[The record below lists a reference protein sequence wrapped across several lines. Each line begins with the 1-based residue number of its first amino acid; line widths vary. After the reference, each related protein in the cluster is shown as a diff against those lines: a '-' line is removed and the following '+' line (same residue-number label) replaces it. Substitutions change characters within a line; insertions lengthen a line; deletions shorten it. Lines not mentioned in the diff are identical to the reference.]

1 MIRKEDLNVGDV
13 VCTYKAFASESRRD
27 LCATTVKRIGKKYIT
42 VDYGKK
48 FDKER
53 LTDEFDTVLFLGTKE
68 EAEAWFVEKKR
79 RSEIIR
85 RIGYGW
91 DKLTSSE
98 LEEIYRKINEREE

>member
-1 MIRKEDLNVGDV
+1 MIRKEDLKAGDV
-13 VCTYKAFASESRRD
+13 VCTYKASASETRRD
-27 LCATTVKRIGKKYIT
+27 LLETKVECIGKKYIT

-53 LTDEFDTVLFLGTKE
+53 LKDEFDTVLFLGTME

-98 LEEIYRKINEREE
+98 LEEIERKINERK

>member
-1 MIRKEDLNVGDV
+1 M
-13 VCTYKAFASESRRD
+13 
-27 LCATTVKRIGKKYIT
+27 
-42 VDYGKK
+42 
-48 FDKER
+48 
-53 LTDEFDTVLFLGTKE
+53 LFLGTKE

-98 LEEIYRKINEREE
+98 LEEIYRKIKEREE